1 MKKLIH
7 VLNIND
13 FFPELFALTFPTIK
27 AYAERHGFLINLITE
42 RKFPDYPINY
52 EKMQVFQD
60 GMGADLNMLCDADML
75 IHPHFPDVHEIV
87 KILLMLHSMIIIIL
101 ALSIKQIEYHIL

>member
-27 AYAERHGFLINLITE
+27 SYAERHGFMINLITE

-52 EKMQVFQD
+52 EKMQVYAPQRVVILSLCILTKRS
-60 GMGADLNMLCDADML
+60 LNSKEL
-75 IHPHFPDVHEIV
+75 PIV
-87 KILLMLHSMIIIIL
+87 LVSLLLFLKILV
-101 ALSIKQIEYHIL
+101 YHLFPHE

>member
-13 FFPELFALTFPTIK
+13 FFPELFALTFPTIQ
-27 AYAERHGFLINLITE
+27 AYAERHGFQINLITE

-52 EKMQVFQD
+52 E
-60 GMGADLNMLCDADML
+60 
-75 IHPHFPDVHEIV
+75 
-87 KILLMLHSMIIIIL
+87 
-101 ALSIKQIEYHIL
+101 

>member
-27 AYAERHGFLINLITE
+27 SYAERHGFMINLITE

-52 EKMQVFQD
+52 EKMHVYQD
-60 GMGADLNMLCDADML
+60 GREADLNMYVMQTCSF
-75 IHPHFPDVHEIV
+75 IHIF
-87 KILLMLHSMIIIIL
+87 LMCRRF
-101 ALSIKQIEYHIL
+101 